1 MSTLRRLEKHLKML
15 QKGGMDEEM
24 MSISK
29 SFSGCPSSSGTSST
43 TTLSSVKSVSACA
56 SLEKKMQKAN
66 EPLSQTSS
74 ATTTG
79 SSGSTTANNG
89 QANATSSANTTGLD
103 NVDKEIERA
112 NKELIKAKTK
122 SFESLVKLITILI
135 VKCSPLLLYLKLK
148 YASCAT
154 SRLEI
159 ANMLSGYTYL
169 GAEVQKLDC
178 FDEHA
183 LYILAAMKRFNDVKA
198 PISDESI
205 YNLLS
210 KTHYWAQLEP
220 QLIEAYKHVGK
231 EYIESTVKSMLNS
244 AAVSIINRK
253 YKITAINAALPGLQL
268 YNDIIST
275 LQLQTVAPNVYN
287 TMDQIEKGTNPF
299 PAVKGGG
306 KKHLKKPHKK

>member
-1 MSTLRRLEKHLKML
+1 ML

-29 SFSGCPSSSGTSST
+29 SFSGCPSSSST
-43 TTLSSVKSVSACA
+43 TSLSSVGTLQSVSACE

-74 ATTTG
+74 ATTSGTNG
-79 SSGSTTANNG
+79 TGSTTTSSG
-89 QANATSSANTTGLD
+89 PENATSSGNTTGLD

-135 VKCSPLLLYLKLK
+135 LKCSPLLLYLKLK

-183 LYILAAMKRFNDVKA
+183 LYILAAMRRLA
-198 PISDESI
+198 PISDDFI

-210 KTHYWAQLEP
+210 KTHYWAQLLP
-220 QLIEAYKHVGK
+220 QLEEAYKHVGK

-244 AAVSIINRK
+244 AALSIINRK

-268 YNDIIST
+268 YNDIKTT
-275 LQLQTVAPNVYN
+275 LEKVATNVHN

-299 PAVKGGG
+299 PAVKGGR